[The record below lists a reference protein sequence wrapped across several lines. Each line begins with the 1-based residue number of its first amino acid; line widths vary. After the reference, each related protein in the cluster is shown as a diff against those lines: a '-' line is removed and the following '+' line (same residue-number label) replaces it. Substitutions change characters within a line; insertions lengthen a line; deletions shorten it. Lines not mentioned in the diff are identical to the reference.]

1 MDADSGARSPT
12 VGSGSGDRMRGLALL
27 LAALLVLT
35 AGGVWWTVRAPVV
48 AGPPAAGGDVVL
60 DPRSGSRIVVDPVTG
75 RMVAAGR
82 AGLTPGSRVE
92 ADDGAARRGVT
103 IWSDRATI
111 TPRDG
116 LVRRSSTA
124 GAARYLLQFSC
135 TGPGELLVVIDGAR
149 YTGPLTSGCGGSV
162 TTATEVTGTGGP
174 VQVSFST
181 VNDQPLRVEAWL
193 VEFP

>member
-1 MDADSGARSPT
+1 MAAESGARSPAAGT
-12 VGSGSGDRMRGLALL
+12 GAGDRANGLVLL
-27 LAALLVLT
+27 LAALVALT
-35 AGGVWWTVRAPVV
+35 AGAVWWT
-48 AGPPAAGGDVVL
+48 AGVPAAVSSPIGGAPLDV
-60 DPRSGSRIVVDPVTG
+60 RTGSRIVVDPVTG

-82 AGLTPGSRVE
+82 AGLTPGSRVDS
-92 ADDGAARRGVT
+92 DDAVPGRGVT

-124 GAARYLLQFSC
+124 GDGGRYLLQFSC
-135 TGPGELLVVIDGAR
+135 TGPGELLVVVDGAR
-149 YTGPLTSGCGGSV
+149 YAGPLTTGCSGSV

-174 VQVSFST
+174 IQVSFST
-181 VNDQPLRVEAWL
+181 VNDQPLRVEAQL